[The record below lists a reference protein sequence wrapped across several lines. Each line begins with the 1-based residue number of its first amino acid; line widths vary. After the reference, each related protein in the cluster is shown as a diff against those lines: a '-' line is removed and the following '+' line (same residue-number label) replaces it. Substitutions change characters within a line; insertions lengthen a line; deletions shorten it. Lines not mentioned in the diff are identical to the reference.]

1 MGFSFHTLLL
11 TPKHELM
18 SLSTLLGYFPALQ
31 ALLCCA
37 READTCAS
45 DRYLRVFLD
54 VPYQCREEVNH
65 LYRRA
70 LLLLQIFGGKKRAP
84 RRGGR
89 MAGHGVTAWG

>member
-54 VPYQCREEVNH
+54 VPYQCGEEVNH

-84 RRGGR
+84 RKGEGWQG
-89 MAGHGVTAWG
+89 ME